1 MRLLKTF
8 GEVTKMERMPVL
20 FVGHGSPMNAIEQN
34 QFSDRWIA
42 LGSELPRPEAILCVS
57 AHWYTRGYRL
67 NTAATTNMI
76 YDMYGFP
83 DELYRVQ
90 YPAPGS
96 PKFSRQA
103 KELLGDLVK
112 TDNGWGLDHGA
123 WSVLRRI
130 FPNADIPVF
139 QLSVDA
145 ASPLEQHYAVGKMLA
160 PLRERGVLILGS
172 GNIVHNLAKVNWS
185 MAGGYSWAEEFDDYI
200 KTCILAHQDDNV
212 IHYER
217 AGSSAYYAFTT
228 PDHYAPLI
236 YVLGAKTD
244 EDDIS
249 VFNDAC
255 VLGSLSMTG
264 YRFG

>member
-1 MRLLKTF
+1 MD
-8 GEVTKMERMPVL
+8 RMPVL

-34 QFSDRWIA
+34 EFSDRWIA
-42 LGSELPRPEAILCVS
+42 LGKELPRPEAILCVS
-57 AHWYTRGYRL
+57 AHWFTRGYRL
-67 NTAATTNMI
+67 NNAVVQNMV

-96 PKFSRQA
+96 PKFARQT
-103 KELLGDLVK
+103 KELLGDFVK

-123 WSVLRRI
+123 WSVLKRM

-145 ASPLEQHYAVGKMLA
+145 SSPLEQHYAVGKLLA

-172 GNIVHNLAKVNWS
+172 GNVVHNLSKVNWN
-185 MAGGYSWAEEFDDYI
+185 MEGGYTWAEDFDEYI
-200 KTCILAHQDDNV
+200 KTCVLNHQDDDV

-217 AGSSAYYAFTT
+217 AGSSAYYAFPT
-228 PDHYAPLI
+228 PDHYAPLL
-236 YVLGAKTD
+236 YALGARAQEDATAVFSD
-244 EDDIS
+244 E
-249 VFNDAC
+249 C
-255 VLGSLSMTG
+255 VLGSLSMTS